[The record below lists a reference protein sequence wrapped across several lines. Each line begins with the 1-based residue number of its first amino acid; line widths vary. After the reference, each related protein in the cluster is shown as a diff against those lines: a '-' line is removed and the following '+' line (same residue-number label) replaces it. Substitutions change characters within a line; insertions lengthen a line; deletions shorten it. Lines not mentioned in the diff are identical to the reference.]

1 MSKHLDSVDKKII
14 EILKENGRISYTELA
29 KALGLSD
36 VGVKKRV
43 EKLVSDKVI
52 RKFTVDIN
60 YEKLGKPITALV
72 LIRGKLDDQL
82 ISEIVSHQEVI
93 EHHRTL
99 GEYDLVLK
107 VVMENINSLQD
118 FVQKFI
124 GGKEEITEIRTLV
137 VL

>member
-14 EILKENGRISYTELA
+14 EILKENSRISYTELA

-52 RKFTVDIN
+52 KKFTIEIN

-82 ISEIVSHQEVI
+82 VSEIVSHPEVI
-93 EHHRTL
+93 EHYKTL

-107 VVMENINSLQD
+107 VVMESITSLQD